1 MPPDDGAPVVRAA
14 RALGLAEVDV
24 GVAVPDINASLNAVR
39 DYKLT
44 RDKGQR

>member
-1 MPPDDGAPVVRAA
+1 VAA
-14 RALGLAEVDV
+14 ALASLKQLAEIDV
-24 GVAVPDINASLNAVR
+24 GIAVPDINASLNAVR